1 MYTNRAVMWTDC
13 YVFWEKTEGSLVP
26 GIIKQIFTVGN
37 QQSCFVAIHKNLP
50 IREDS
55 VDPFALYKDFRVSLW
70 REEFKQEVCIF
81 TLKGSSFCHAIFMP
95 WNAKNL
101 VIKPLN
107 RVSNYPRRCI
117 NCLPSIDD
125 LSY

>member
-1 MYTNRAVMWTDC
+1 MFFGRKRRGVLYQASSSKSSQL
-13 YVFWEKTEGSLVP
+13 EISK
-26 GIIKQIFTVGN
+26 
-37 QQSCFVAIHKNLP
+37 VALLQYIKNLP

-55 VDPFALYKDFRVSLW
+55 VDPFALYKDFRASLW

-81 TLKGSSFCHAIFMP
+81 MLKGSSFCHAIFMP

-101 VIKPLN
+101 VMKPLN
-107 RVSNYPRRCI
+107 RVSNYPRRYI